1 MNNEVDYEAME
12 REYSKIKPVTLQGSP
27 FSNENTPNQTAIKP
41 LVRLYAIYSSIDSLL
56 CKIASTSGQKD
67 IVYLAQNLTKNILNN
82 VTTLLNLDCL
92 PEKEPMPN
100 VSGYSNGIRYLLKK
114 SIEGCC
120 SALTY
125 KQQVP
130 YLTFRLCYEDIEALH
145 LVLMTLTAF

>member
-1 MNNEVDYEAME
+1 MSNEIDYESME
-12 REYSKIKPVTLQGSP
+12 REYSKIKPMTLQGSP

-41 LVRLYAIYSSIDSLL
+41 LVKLYGIYSLIDSLL
-56 CKIASTSGQKD
+56 CKVASTSGQKD

-82 VTTLLNLDCL
+82 VITLLNLDCL
-92 PEKEPMPN
+92 PEKDQLPN
-100 VSGYSNGIRYLLKK
+100 ISGYSNAIRYLLKK

-120 SALTY
+120 SALMY

-130 YLTFRLCYEDIEALH
+130 YLTYRLCYEDIQALH

>member
-1 MNNEVDYEAME
+1 MNNEIDYEAME

-41 LVRLYAIYSSIDSLL
+41 LARLYCIYSSIDTVLD
-56 CKIASTSGQKD
+56 KIASTSGQKD
-67 IVYLAQNLTKNILNN
+67 IVYLAQNLSKNILNN
-82 VTTLLNLDCL
+82 VITLLNLDCL
-92 PEKEPMPN
+92 PEKEQIPN
-100 VSGYSNGIRYLLKK
+100 LSGYSNAVRFLLKK

-125 KQQVP
+125 KQQIP
-130 YLTFRLCYEDIEALH
+130 YLTFRLCYEDIQALH